1 MRRTATNINRKQL
14 AKMVPNN
21 TEKLKRNLSEIPNYA
36 IKNMT
41 GKKITRERV
50 RNVYNI

>member
-1 MRRTATNINRKQL
+1 
-14 AKMVPNN
+14 
-21 TEKLKRNLSEIPNYA
+21 LSEIPNYA

-50 RNVYNI
+50 RNVYNIW